1 VAEVFLDVDHEGA
14 GVRALLDA
22 IRPLRCLV
30 IGEAI
35 RDVYRFVTPLGMSP
49 KDAIV
54 TWRTDR
60 EETYQGGSEACANHL
75 RQFCEHVGE
84 ITQDEVIFKMRY
96 VWAPFVQKVF
106 AVESLPAHQ
115 GGQRALAS
123 RADLGHYDIVL
134 VADYGHGFLQPDHVR
149 HITKTV
155 PFLALMVQTNSANY
169 GYNPVTKY
177 PRADYICVDEVELRL
192 AMQDREGPIPTLA
205 DKLRERMDAKV
216 LAVTLGHKG
225 SLVVD
230 ALGQTL
236 TPVITHG
243 RGRRLLSIP
252 LPAVVDRTG
261 AGDAFFSITAPCV
274 AAGAT
279 REQIGRMGN
288 AAGAVAVRT
297 MGNQAPVTRAELEAL
312 L

>member
-1 VAEVFLDVDHEGA
+1 
-14 GVRALLDA
+14 VRALLEA

-106 AVESLPAHQ
+106 AVESCGGPPARRDDHEVFS
-115 GGQRALAS
+115 R
-123 RADLGHYDIVL
+123 RADLAHYDIVL
-134 VADYGHGFLQPDHVR
+134 VADYGHGFLKPDHIR
-149 HITKTV
+149 HITRTV

-177 PRADYICVDEVELRL
+177 PRADYVCVDEVELRL
-192 AMQDREGPIPTLA
+192 AMQDREGPIEPLA

-216 LAVTLGHKG
+216 VAVTLGHRG

-230 ALGQTL
+230 ALGHTE
-236 TPVITHG
+236 TPV
-243 RGRRLLSIP
+243 LSRDI
-252 LPAVVDRTG
+252 VDRTG

-274 AAGAT
+274 VMGAT
-279 REQIGRMGN
+279 RAQIGRIGN
-288 AAGAVAVRT
+288 AAGAIAVRT

>member
-1 VAEVFLDVDHEGA
+1 
-14 GVRALLDA
+14 VRALLDA

-54 TWRTDR
+54 TWRTDH

-75 RQFCEHVGE
+75 RQFCDHVGE

-106 AVESLPAHQ
+106 AVESFVRDAR
-115 GGQRALAS
+115 GGHDGAAFS
-123 RADLGHYDIVL
+123 RADLAYYDIVL
-134 VADYGHGFLQPDHVR
+134 VADYGHGFLQPDHIR
-149 HITKTV
+149 HITRTV

-177 PRADYICVDEVELRL
+177 PRADYVCVDEVELRL
-192 AMQDREGPIPTLA
+192 AMQDREGRIEPLA

-216 LAVTLGHKG
+216 LAVTLGHRG

-230 ALGQTL
+230 ALGHTE
-236 TPVITHG
+236 TPV
-243 RGRRLLSIP
+243 LSRDI
-252 LPAVVDRTG
+252 VDRTG

-274 AAGAT
+274 VMGAT
-279 REQIGRMGN
+279 RAQIGRIGN

-297 MGNQAPVTRAELEAL
+297 MGNQTPVTRAELEAL